1 MTIGKITESILK
13 DLAKDID
20 ETVNMGILYDDKVL
34 LAGKNDLE
42 LMSYFR
48 NNKYEKRTEKY
59 CYYTKKLKE
68 KVNTINDILIKM
80 KYEYEYS
87 HLV

>member
-1 MTIGKITESILK
+1 M
-13 DLAKDID
+13 AKDID
-20 ETVNMGILYDDKVL
+20 ETVNMGILYDDKVV

-48 NNKYEKRTEKY
+48 NNKYEKRTENIA
-59 CYYTKKLKE
+59 TIQKLKE